1 MRIGNVR
8 GRPWLI
14 TGEAEGID
22 IHEASGHRFGPDL
35 PALYERWEEFTDWAS
50 AAAGERAGFTP
61 ADLGAPSPNPRQVF
75 AIGLNYYGHVQEA
88 GLEVP
93 TEPSV
98 FTKYVSSFAGAEA
111 QVALPP
117 GTVDWEVEIAVVI
130 GRTTRHVAAGDA
142 WSHVAGLTV
151 GQDLSERGLQLAGA
165 PPQYSLGKSFPGF
178 GPTGPYLVTPDEF
191 ADPADLELGCVLN
204 GEPVQK
210 ARSTEMVFSVDVLI
224 EKLSRVTTLLP
235 GDVMFTGTPAGVGAV
250 RTPPRFLAPGD
261 ELVSYVEG
269 IGSIRQTF
277 LAADA
282 ERSGS

>member
-14 TGEAEGID
+14 TGEGEGID
-22 IHEASGHRFGPDL
+22 IYEASGHRFGPDL
-35 PALYERWEEFTDWAS
+35 PALYERWDEFADWEP
-50 AAAGERAGFTP
+50 AAGRRAGFTP

-75 AIGLNYYGHVQEA
+75 AIGLNYYGHVREA

-98 FTKYVSSFAGAEA
+98 FTKYVSSFAGAESS
-111 QVALPP
+111 VELPP

-130 GRTTRHVAAGDA
+130 GRTAREVAAGDA
-142 WSHVAGLTV
+142 WRYVAGLTV
-151 GQDLSERGLQLAGA
+151 AQDLSERGLQLAGA

-178 GPTGPYLVTPDEF
+178 GPTGPFLVTPDEF

-210 ARSTEMVFSVDVLI
+210 ARSTEMVFPIDVLI
-224 EKLSRVTTLLP
+224 EKVSQVTTLFP
-235 GDVMFTGTPAGVGAV
+235 GDVVFTGTPAGVGAV
-250 RTPPRFLAPGD
+250 RTPPRFLAAGD

-277 LAADA
+277 TAAGRA
-282 ERSGS
+282 EGSAS